1 MSKAEIRAL
10 QIMQRVSVSSK
21 TEDLND
27 YPKTTLKFVK
37 SNLYK
42 YPSLALF
49 GSKLLIKNQRLKQ
62 AVKRII
68 TQNRCAANKWAS
80 IVYKI
85 VLLNIFK
92 DFKMQ
97 YHIGEERT
105 ANGSI
110 ESCAAAKADAHIWQA
125 FPTIATFHVST

>member
-1 MSKAEIRAL
+1 MKMSKAEIRAL

-21 TEDLND
+21 TEDMND
-27 YPKTTLKFVK
+27 YPKTTLKFVE

-68 TQNRCAANKWAS
+68 TQNRCAVKN
-80 IVYKI
+80 
-85 VLLNIFK
+85 VLLNLFR

-125 FPTIATFHVST
+125 FPTIATFQVAT